1 MSTKNEKL
9 NLTCVASVLG
19 GHGVHGA
26 VKVKSFTA
34 IPADFSTYGPLLN
47 AAGEVMFT
55 PKNPRAVGKYFT
67 FRSPEV
73 TTREAAEAL
82 KGTQLYV
89 PRDALPSPE
98 DEDEFYYADLIGLAV
113 KSTSGQ
119 RMGTVKAVHEFGAG
133 DMLEIQPPKS
143 ADKQASWYHPFTK
156 LAVPK
161 VDLKAKR
168 LIIHIEDAVNGRDPD
183 ENASNSPVSD
193 TE

>member
-1 MSTKNEKL
+1 MTTDISKL
-9 NLTCVASVLG
+9 NLTCVAAVLG

-34 IPADFSTYGPLLN
+34 VPADFSTYGPLLD
-47 AAGEVMFT
+47 AAGAVMFT
-55 PKNPRAVGKYFT
+55 PKNPRSVGKYFT

-89 PRDALPSPE
+89 PRDALPVPE
-98 DEDEFYYADLIGLAV
+98 DEDEFYYTDLIGLDI

-133 DMLEIQPPKS
+133 DMLEVQPPKS
-143 ADKQASWYHPFTK
+143 AEKQASWYHPFTK
-156 LAVPK
+156 TAVPK
-161 VDLKAKR
+161 VDVKAGR
-168 LIIHIEDAVNGRDPD
+168 LIIHIEEAVNGRDPD
-183 ENASNSPVSD
+183 EGTPDSTASE

>member
-1 MSTKNEKL
+1 MSTKNAKL
-9 NLTCVASVLG
+9 NLTCVAAVLG

-34 IPADFSTYGPLLN
+34 IPADFSTYGPLLDV
-47 AAGEVMFT
+47 AGAVMFT

-89 PRDALPSPE
+89 PRDALPEPE
-98 DEDEFYYADLIGLAV
+98 DEDEFYYADLIGLDI

-143 ADKQASWYHPFTK
+143 AEKQASWYHPFTK
-156 LAVPK
+156 AAVPK
-161 VDLKAKR
+161 VDVKAKR
-168 LIIHIEDAVNGRDPD
+168 LIIHIEEAVNGRDPD
-183 ENASNSPVSD
+183 EKASNASASE